1 MMPGDPPQLPAP
13 ETHSK
18 PVEIPL
24 EDGTILSSIPMPEES
39 LAPIAELFRN
49 RFLRVLRD
57 ENHLS
62 AHKATDP
69 R

>member
-1 MMPGDPPQLPAP
+1 
-13 ETHSK
+13 
-18 PVEIPL
+18 
-24 EDGTILSSIPMPEES
+24 MPEES